1 MTTANTLYTVL
12 GVAPDAGSE
21 EIDAIFRAR
30 ELALQGQAD
39 ELSLLRVAYATLR
52 NADQRAAYDRKLAQQ
67 QQTVSLPRLS
77 ETDEVDFQP
86 GRRAR
91 PDWLHWM
98 LLLAAVGVIGSLL
111 LKKLPPAP
119 AETPVG
125 RPVQAPVATLPPLA
139 AAAPEPAASN
149 APADDSRAAMPVTIQ
164 DSPAQHETSVTIL
177 PSRGAKQ
184 AGFDSRYIAWSV
196 FIIRQ
201 RDRSG
206 SGVMIGPERILTNC
220 HVLAGGASN
229 GLVVIH
235 SMTQQA
241 TKVEKYARLDGEDA
255 CLLFAPGAGNDSL
268 AWGSSDSLRPGDT
281 VHTMGHPGGSS
292 SIIWSEGQFRMRVDR
307 GRESVLVSNNYCR
320 PGSSGGPLLD
330 SEGRL
335 VGVVSQVQVR
345 ARDREPVQYGD
356 CISVPEASARVLL
369 GKPLFPI
376 ALAPAQYL
384 RND

>member
-1 MTTANTLYTVL
+1 MMTANTLYTVL

-39 ELSLLRVAYATLR
+39 ELSLLRCGLR
-52 NADQRAAYDRKLAQQ
+52 NAAQCR
-67 QQTVSLPRLS
+67 S
-77 ETDEVDFQP
+77 
-86 GRRAR
+86 AR
-91 PDWLHWM
+91 C
-98 LLLAAVGVIGSLL
+98 IRS
-111 LKKLPPAP
+111 
-119 AETPVG
+119 
-125 RPVQAPVATLPPLA
+125 
-139 AAAPEPAASN
+139 
-149 APADDSRAAMPVTIQ
+149 
-164 DSPAQHETSVTIL
+164 
-177 PSRGAKQ
+177 Q
-184 AGFDSRYIAWSV
+184 AGETAT
-196 FIIRQ
+196 
-201 RDRSG
+201 DRS
-206 SGVMIGPERILTNC
+206 
-220 HVLAGGASN
+220 
-229 GLVVIH
+229 
-235 SMTQQA
+235 QQA

-292 SIIWSEGQFRMRVDR
+292 SIIWSEGQFRMRVNR